1 MFKKSF
7 IQNIALVFIS
17 TFLAL
22 FIINA
27 GLEIH
32 FLSKNKI
39 AENLK
44 REMIKR
50 GVNYDNRYIK
60 EVVLSARDEGEECF
74 AAMCSNI
81 ILRAGWTKKLV
92 PLSGIP
98 NTRTINCNEL
108 GIFSEYKSDRYG
120 FNNPDQSWEIFSNE
134 KNLDFILLGDSFTQG
149 SCVPQKYTIA
159 GQIRNFG
166 YSALSLGCSANGPL
180 ASLAALREYGKLGST
195 KNIVY
200 IFTAGNDIY
209 DLVEEEKTIL
219 NKYFEDESFL
229 QNLSSDNNKLKV
241 VSHLKKFH
249 DERLYSYFH
258 NNDMN
263 LVMRNITESENQ
275 FSVHRI
281 FKLTHLRWKIGK
293 ADLVGNWYRYNKFK
307 KIKANYESNEYKKN
321 MSKFY
326 NVVQKIQDTA
336 REQNAKFI
344 VAYLYSP
351 NRDNKAMTDA
361 AKSFNFLFKEKILKN
376 LNDMEIQVI
385 DLESAL
391 KKIEDQDSLYP
402 LGDAKTLG
410 MHFGHFSPKGYEIIA
425 EEITKVIQNQ

>member
-1 MFKKSF
+1 
-7 IQNIALVFIS
+7 
-17 TFLAL
+17 
-22 FIINA
+22 
-27 GLEIH
+27 
-32 FLSKNKI
+32 
-39 AENLK
+39 
-44 REMIKR
+44 
-50 GVNYDNRYIK
+50 
-60 EVVLSARDEGEECF
+60 
-74 AAMCSNI
+74 MCSNI

-258 NNDMN
+258 NN
-263 LVMRNITESENQ
+263 LRL
-275 FSVHRI
+275 I
-281 FKLTHLRWKIGK
+281 FH
-293 ADLVGNWYRYNKFK
+293 YF
-307 KIKANYESNEYKKN
+307 
-321 MSKFY
+321 F
-326 NVVQKIQDTA
+326 
-336 REQNAKFI
+336 
-344 VAYLYSP
+344 
-351 NRDNKAMTDA
+351 
-361 AKSFNFLFKEKILKN
+361 
-376 LNDMEIQVI
+376 
-385 DLESAL
+385 
-391 KKIEDQDSLYP
+391 
-402 LGDAKTLG
+402 
-410 MHFGHFSPKGYEIIA
+410 
-425 EEITKVIQNQ
+425 